1 MRLLKKQKNKYDVTG
16 WVSYSSNVVK
26 DLNVFAQGKTFTV
39 SLGNT
44 EIVLTKEQAKELE
57 RLLSHALGVFDT
69 SYYNFD

>member
-1 MRLLKKQKNKYDVTG
+1 MRLLKKQKNKYEVTG
-16 WVSYSSNVVK
+16 YVNYASNIVE
-26 DLNVFAQGKTFTV
+26 DLFVYGNGSKFAV

-44 EIVLTKEQAKELE
+44 ELELTKEQAKELE